1 MSRSRIPELAKR
13 IKNDPDDSFSKF
25 ALALE
30 LLKIG
35 EHGKSKTLFENIVN
49 KDPDYVGVYY
59 HLAALYVESGE
70 NNKAINTY
78 KEGIKVAGKKGDQH
92 ALSEL
97 RSAYMNLQL
106 ETED

>member
-13 IKNDPDDSFSKF
+13 IKKDPDDSFSKF

-30 LLKIG
+30 LLKIS
-35 EHGKSKTLFENIVN
+35 EIPKARTLFEDIVR
-49 KDPDYVGVYY
+49 KDPEYVGVYY

-78 KEGIKVAGKKGDQH
+78 KEGIKVAGAKGDQH

-97 RSAYMNLQL
+97 RSAFMNLQL
-106 ETED
+106 ETDD